1 MEMISKTLAIASAL
15 AVLAATTAAM
25 ASDRDHEDRGTR
37 LQSGQNASVMFLH
50 RGGWDGNGPD
60 MFGTIEEERGT
71 RVMYRTG
78 RGGWDA
84 NGPDSAGA
92 LTTSREVNLD
102 SPVLE
107 AVELPGGKLLGKVR
121 D

>member
-1 MEMISKTLAIASAL
+1 MISKTLAIASAL
-15 AVLAATTAAM
+15 AVLAVTAAAM

-37 LQSGQNASVMFLH
+37 LQANRGAGVLFAQ
-50 RGGWDGNGPD
+50 RGGWDGNGPA
-60 MFGTIEEERGT
+60 MFGTVQDDRGT

-84 NGPDSAGA
+84 NGPDSVGTASA
-92 LTTSREVNLD
+92 PTTEIDLD
-102 SPVLE
+102 VLVLD
-107 AVELPGGKLLGKVR
+107 AVELPGGTLLGSVR

>member
-1 MEMISKTLAIASAL
+1 MISKTLAIASAL
-15 AVLAATTAAM
+15 AVIAITAAAM

-37 LQSGQNASVMFLH
+37 LQTGQPVLVLQ

-60 MFGTIEEERGT
+60 MFGTFDEERGT

-92 LTTSREVNLD
+92 LTSSEVNLD
-102 SPVLE
+102 SLVLE
-107 AVELPGGKLLGKVR
+107 AVELPGGKLLGAVR

>member
-1 MEMISKTLAIASAL
+1 MISKTLGMASAL
-15 AVLAATTAAM
+15 AVLAVTTAAT
-25 ASDRDHEDRGTR
+25 AAERDHEDRGTR
-37 LQSGQNASVMFLH
+37 LQTGQPVLILQ

-60 MFGTIEEERGT
+60 MFGTVDEERGT

-92 LTTSREVNLD
+92 AAAAEIDLD
-102 SPVLE
+102 SLSVQAIRLPDGE
-107 AVELPGGKLLGKVR
+107 ELHIVR

>member
-1 MEMISKTLAIASAL
+1 MISKTLAIASAI
-15 AVLAATTAAM
+15 AVLAVTAAAM
-25 ASDRDHEDRGTR
+25 ASDRDHKDRGTR
-37 LQSGQNASVMFLH
+37 LQGGQNASVMFLQ

-60 MFGTIEEERGT
+60 MFGTVEEERGT

-92 LTTSREVNLD
+92 LTTSSEVNLD
-102 SPVLE
+102 SLVLE
-107 AVELPGGKLLGKVR
+107 AIELPGGKLLGAVR

>member
-1 MEMISKTLAIASAL
+1 MGMISKTLTIASAL
-15 AVLAATTAAM
+15 AIIAMTGTSMAAE
-25 ASDRDHEDRGTR
+25 RDHDDRGTR
-37 LQSGQNASVMFLH
+37 LQAERGALILQ

-60 MFGTIEEERGT
+60 MFGTVEEDRGT
-71 RVMYRTG
+71 RVMYRSG

-92 LTTSREVNLD
+92 ADAPAEFNLD
-102 SPVLE
+102 ALTVE
-107 AVELPGGKLLGKVR
+107 AIKLPDGRELYIVR

>member
-1 MEMISKTLAIASAL
+1 MISKTLAIASAL
-15 AVLAATTAAM
+15 AVLAVTAAAM

-37 LQSGQNASVMFLH
+37 LQGGQSTSVMFLH
-50 RGGWDGNGPD
+50 RGGWDGNGPA
-60 MFGTIEEERGT
+60 MFGTVEEERGT

-92 LTTSREVNLD
+92 LTTSSEVNLD
-102 SPVLE
+102 SLVVE
-107 AVELPGGKLLGKVR
+107 AIELPGGELLGAVR

>member
-1 MEMISKTLAIASAL
+1 MISKTLAMASAL
-15 AVLAATTAAM
+15 AVLAVTAAAM

-37 LQSGQNASVMFLH
+37 LQANRGADVLFAQ
-50 RGGWDGNGPD
+50 RGGWDGNGPAI
-60 MFGTIEEERGT
+60 FGTVQDDRGT

-84 NGPDSAGA
+84 NGPDSTGA
-92 LTTSREVNLD
+92 AEIDLD
-102 SPVLE
+102 ALVLD
-107 AVELPGGKLLGKVR
+107 AVELPSGKLLGSVR